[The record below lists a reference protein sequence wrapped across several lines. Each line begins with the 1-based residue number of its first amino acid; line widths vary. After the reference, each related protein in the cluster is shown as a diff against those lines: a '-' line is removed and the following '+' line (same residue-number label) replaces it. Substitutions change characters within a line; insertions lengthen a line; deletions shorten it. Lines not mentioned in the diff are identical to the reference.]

1 MVNGTCGNITSCN
14 FKNQH
19 YIRGKLSM
27 ASENYAATL
36 SETEKESVNEKA
48 ESSKFKKIVP
58 LFIAVAA
65 LAVVLGI
72 VISSSGYRS
81 VLNKYFS
88 SIEKI
93 NGKKYVS
100 IISEYRK
107 VNVCSSKNYSEEE
120 FIELSNQMLEDKVE
134 KLACGDK
141 VRITYEVKDERRLK
155 KTEVED
161 LEREINTNLNMHD
174 EKSVEI
180 TAAIELVLN
189 VTVEGNADDKK
200 YEDAEFFV
208 IKENGKWKLYSAG
221 F

>member
-1 MVNGTCGNITSCN
+1 MESE
-14 FKNQH
+14 
-19 YIRGKLSM
+19 KLT
-27 ASENYAATL
+27 AQT
-36 SETEKESVNEKA
+36 TESDSVAEKA
-48 ESSKFKKIVP
+48 ESSKLKKIVP

-107 VNVCSSKNYSEEE
+107 AGVCSSKNCSES
-120 FIELSNQMLEDKVE
+120 ELVDACEDMLEDKVE

-141 VRITYEVKDERRLK
+141 VRITYEVKDEKRLK
-155 KTEVED
+155 KNEVED
-161 LEREINTNLNMHD
+161 LEKEINTNLSMHD
-174 EKSVEI
+174 EKAVEI
-180 TAAIELVLN
+180 TAAIELVLII
-189 VTVEGNADDKK
+189 TVEGEVGDKK
-200 YEDAEFFV
+200 YEDKEFCV
-208 IKENGKWKLYSAG
+208 IKEDGKWKLYSAG
-221 F
+221 V

>member
-1 MVNGTCGNITSCN
+1 MESE
-14 FKNQH
+14 
-19 YIRGKLSM
+19 KLT
-27 ASENYAATL
+27 AQT
-36 SETEKESVNEKA
+36 TESESVEEKA
-48 ESSKFKKIVP
+48 ESSKLKKIVP

-65 LAVVLGI
+65 LVVVLGI
-72 VISSSGYRS
+72 VISSGGYRS

-88 SIEKI
+88 SIEKA

-107 VNVCSSKNYSEEE
+107 AGICSFKKCSETDLTDVCK
-120 FIELSNQMLEDKVE
+120 QMLEDKVE
-134 KLACGDK
+134 LIACGEK
-141 VRITYEVKDERRLK
+141 IRITYEVKDEKRLK
-155 KTEVED
+155 NNEVED
-161 LEREINTNLNMHD
+161 LEKEINKNLNMHD

-189 VTVEGNADDKK
+189 VTVEGDEDDKK
-200 YEDAEFFV
+200 YEDEEFFV

>member
-1 MVNGTCGNITSCN
+1 MESEKLTAQITDS
-14 FKNQH
+14 
-19 YIRGKLSM
+19 
-27 ASENYAATL
+27 
-36 SETEKESVNEKA
+36 ESVEEKA
-48 ESSKFKKIVP
+48 ESSKLKKIVP

-100 IISEYRK
+100 ILSEYRK
-107 VNVCSSKNYSEEE
+107 TGVCSSGRCSESNLEDVCEE
-120 FIELSNQMLEDKVE
+120 MLEEKVK
-134 KLACGDK
+134 KLACGEK

-155 KTEVED
+155 KNEVED
-161 LEREINTNLNMHD
+161 LEKEINANLNMHD

-189 VTVEGNADDKK
+189 VTVEGDAGDKK
-200 YEDAEFFV
+200 YEDKEFCV

-221 F
+221 L

>member
-1 MVNGTCGNITSCN
+1 MESE
-14 FKNQH
+14 
-19 YIRGKLSM
+19 KLT
-27 ASENYAATL
+27 AQT
-36 SETEKESVNEKA
+36 TESNVVGGKA
-48 ESSKFKKIVP
+48 ESSKLKKIVP

-72 VISSSGYRS
+72 VISSGGYRS
-81 VLNKYFS
+81 VLNKYFN
-88 SIEKI
+88 SIEKN

-107 VNVCSSKNYSEEE
+107 SGICSFNRCSEDDLIKVCKV
-120 FIELSNQMLEDKVE
+120 MLEDKVE
-134 KLACGDK
+134 KLACGEK
-141 VRITYEVKDERRLK
+141 VRITYEVKDENRLK
-155 KTEVED
+155 KDEVEE
-161 LEREINTNLNMHD
+161 LEKEINKNLNMHD

-189 VTVEGNADDKK
+189 ITVEGDAGDKK
-200 YEDAEFFV
+200 YEDKEFCV